1 MPEPADILR
10 LTLIHELDGV
20 AMRNDIY
27 WQLQILGTAG
37 TMTEITTILYD
48 EWISDSQPVL
58 TNQVT
63 YVAAVLENLTRNEV
77 RGLVTSTADG
87 NSPGNAHP
95 QDQVLRFN
103 EYARSEDDSRMH
115 RGAFNLSGTAVTA
128 SRDGRVITTEPYQ
141 PIENYLGQQFLDS
154 PSGLTLNPQ
163 VRTRIPG
170 SQPPAYLFHRTL
182 EAIVNPTFL
191 KLKSR
196 KTNVLA

>member
-1 MPEPADILR
+1 MPEPLDILR

-27 WQLQILGTAG
+27 WQLQILGTAPG
-37 TMTEITTILYD
+37 MNGITTLLFQ
-48 EWISDSQPVL
+48 EWITASQLVVATQL
-58 TNQVT
+58 D

-77 RGLVTSTADG
+77 RGLVTSTDNGDAIG
-87 NSPGNAHP
+87 NSHP

-103 EYARSEDDSRMH
+103 EYARSEDDTRMH
-115 RGAFNLSGTAVTA
+115 RGAFNLSGVTVGH
-128 SRDGRVITTEPYQ
+128 SRDGRLVSVGPFGL
-141 PIENYLGQQFLDS
+141 IETYLGQQFLDS

-170 SQPPAYLFHRTL
+170 SSPPAYLFHRTL
-182 EAIVNPTFL
+182 EAIVNPTFH